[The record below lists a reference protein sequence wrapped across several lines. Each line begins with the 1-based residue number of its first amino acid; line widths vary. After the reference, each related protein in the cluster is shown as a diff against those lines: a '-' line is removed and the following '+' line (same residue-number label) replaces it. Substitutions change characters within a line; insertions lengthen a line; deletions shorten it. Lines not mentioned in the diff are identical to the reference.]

1 MSRAGQMQILAL
13 NKMVNIKIFEEKLN
27 KPTGKHPRFSQF
39 NAPRIEPGYKWC
51 FSSLSSSSH
60 PFLGEDIIFILGQ
73 FSILILLHP
82 YKQLHQCN
90 PRDVSEERERSC
102 CHVRGG
108 QSPVPAGVRLPA
120 ALFKC
125 RGCLQRPILVTVPLL
140 WAAWPCQPL
149 DLQHRGDVL
158 LGQNGLILGQ
168 RGNGSVLEQY
178 LRKLVSGWS
187 GVQTRCWGA
196 HPWAPSKGH
205 FDAGGSTEGSPGW
218 GQGRSL
224 IGMGETRTML

>member
-108 QSPVPAGVRLPA
+108 QSPVHAGVRLYSSAEGACSDPSSSLCLFSGQPDPA
-120 ALFKC
+120 SHSIC
-125 RGCLQRPILVTVPLL
+125 SIVVMCC
-140 WAAWPCQPL
+140 WAKMA
-149 DLQHRGDVL
+149 
-158 LGQNGLILGQ
+158 
-168 RGNGSVLEQY
+168 S
-178 LRKLVSGWS
+178 
-187 GVQTRCWGA
+187 
-196 HPWAPSKGH
+196 
-205 FDAGGSTEGSPGW
+205 F
-218 GQGRSL
+218 
-224 IGMGETRTML
+224 